1 MEYTVKKGKK
11 YKARI
16 KLGWIESFA
25 DNGTLADKFRFIG
38 FIEVAVKGNGGERI
52 AEGRWVLDD
61 ATATLPPQVVEII
74 VVDEA

>member
-25 DNGTLADKFRFIG
+25 DNGSLGDKFRFIG
-38 FIEVAVKGNGGERI
+38 FDRVVVKGNGGERI
-52 AEGRWVLDD
+52 AEGVWIRNT
-61 ATATLPPQVVEII
+61 ATTTLPPQVVEM
-74 VVDEA
+74 VELDD

>member
-25 DNGTLADKFRFIG
+25 DNGSLADKFRFID
-38 FIEVAVKGNGGERI
+38 FIDVVVKGSGRDRV
-52 AEGRWVLDD
+52 AEGRWMRDD
-61 ATATLPPQVVEII
+61 ATTELPPQVVEI
-74 VVDEA
+74 VELDD